1 MKVIYLDNYRGF
13 SDEFIPLKS
22 VNFLVGENSSGKTSF
37 LSSLKV
43 LGSPRFWFRPSFD
56 DPDLHFSSFSEIV
69 SKKSA
74 NKKHF
79 TIGFYDSKDDS
90 KDDSKNDS
98 KDDPKIPNLRLI
110 TFKNEEGLP
119 AVHKYSFLSPI
130 GLISTIISDSSLRYK
145 VQDCKEKSV
154 EQLVKKCMTEHSESR
169 PSGYKKFSKEGFP
182 RQLFF
187 ANAYQFIVADMA
199 GKDLLKDKNKISFEI
214 DVGSL
219 ECRWIAPIRAKPEK
233 IYSSQS
239 SDYSAEGSHI
249 PILLNKILGKATE
262 KKDSKMLQAI
272 NEFGK
277 NSGLFDAI
285 RVKRFGKEASS
296 PFQVNV
302 DLGGSELLVSNVGY
316 GVSQVLPIVL
326 ESRRRSGAEYI
337 AIQQPEVHLHPKA
350 QASLGEFIYDSKELT
365 GNNFVIETHSDYL
378 IDRFRLCTN
387 KRDCL
392 NSQVLFFSR
401 TESGNKVYNININ
414 PDGSYPADQPS
425 QFREFFLNEEL
436 ELMRL

>member
-1 MKVIYLDNYRGF
+1 MKLIYLDNYRGF
-13 SDEFIPLKS
+13 SNEFIPLNS
-22 VNFLVGENSSGKTSF
+22 VNFLVGENSTGKTSF

-56 DPDLHFSSFSEIV
+56 DPDLNFSSFSEIV
-69 SKKSA
+69 SKKSP
-74 NKKHF
+74 NKKYF
-79 TIGFYDSKDDS
+79 TVGFYDSKSDS
-90 KDDSKNDS
+90 KDK
-98 KDDPKIPNLRLI
+98 KANLRLI
-110 TFKNEEGLP
+110 TFKNEEGIP
-119 AVHKYSFLSPI
+119 AVYKYSFLSPI

-145 VQDCKEKSV
+145 VQDIDENDV
-154 EQLVKKCMTEHSESR
+154 ESLIDYCMEEHLESR
-169 PSGYKKFSKEGFP
+169 PKGYKKFLKEGFP

-199 GKDLLKDKNKISFEI
+199 GKDLLKDKKKISFEI
-214 DVGSL
+214 EVNAP

-233 IYSSQS
+233 IYTSQS

-249 PILLNKILGKATE
+249 PVILNKILGKTTE
-262 KKDSKMLQAI
+262 KNDSKMLKAI

-277 NSGLFDAI
+277 NSGLFDAV

-326 ESRRRSGAEYI
+326 ESRRRTGASYI
-337 AIQQPEVHLHPKA
+337 SIQQPEVHLHPKA
-350 QASLGEFIYDSKELT
+350 QASLGDFIYESKKLT

-378 IDRFRLCTN
+378 IDRFRLRTN
-387 KRDCL
+387 KEECL
-392 NSQVLFFSR
+392 DAQVLFFSR
-401 TESGNKVYNININ
+401 G
-414 PDGSYPADQPS
+414 D
-425 QFREFFLNEEL
+425 LL
-436 ELMRL
+436 

>member
-1 MKVIYLDNYRGF
+1 MKAIYLDNYRGF
-13 SDEFIPLKS
+13 SNEFVPLKS
-22 VNFLVGENSSGKTSF
+22 INFLVGENSSGKTSF

-69 SKKSA
+69 SKKTE
-74 NKKHF
+74 NKKYF
-79 TIGFYDSKDDS
+79 TIGFYDFKDDF
-90 KDDSKNDS
+90 NDGFIDGS
-98 KDDPKIPNLRLI
+98 EDEKKIPNLRLI

-130 GLISTIISDSSLRYK
+130 GLISTIISDRSLRYK
-145 VQDCKEKSV
+145 IQDCNDKSV
-154 EQLVKKCMTEHSESR
+154 EQLVNKCMTEHNNSR
-169 PSGYKKFSKEGFP
+169 PLGYKKFSKEGFP
-182 RQLFF
+182 RELFF
-187 ANAYQFIVADMA
+187 TNAYQFIVADMA
-199 GKDLLKDKNKISFEI
+199 GKDLLKNKKKITFEI
-214 DVGSL
+214 EVDAP

-233 IYSSQS
+233 IYMSQS
-239 SDYSAEGSHI
+239 SDYSAEGNHI
-249 PILLNKILGKATE
+249 PIILNKILGKAA
-262 KKDSKMLQAI
+262 KVKNSKMLQAI

-277 NSGLFDAI
+277 NSGLFDAV

-326 ESRRRSGAEYI
+326 ESRRKSGAEYI
-337 AIQQPEVHLHPKA
+337 SIQQPEVHLHPKA
-350 QASLGEFIYDSKELT
+350 QASLGEFIYESKNIT

-387 KRDCL
+387 KKECL
-392 NSQVLFFSR
+392 NAQVLFFSR
-401 TESGNKVYNININ
+401 TESGNKVYSITIN

>member
-1 MKVIYLDNYRGF
+1 LKVIYLDNYRGF

-43 LGSPRFWFRPSFD
+43 LGSQRFWFRPSFD
-56 DPDLHFSSFSEIV
+56 DPDLNFSSFSEIA
-69 SKKSA
+69 SKNSK
-74 NKKHF
+74 NKKNF
-79 TIGFYDSKDDS
+79 TIGLYDSED
-90 KDDSKNDS
+90 NQE
-98 KDDPKIPNLRLI
+98 IPNLRLV

-130 GLISTIISDSSLRYK
+130 GLISTIISDNYFRYK
-145 VQDCKEKSV
+145 VQDCEATLV
-154 EQLVKKCMTEHSESR
+154 DELVKKCMDEHSEGR

-182 RQLFF
+182 WQLFF
-187 ANAYQFIVADMA
+187 ANAYQFIVADLA
-199 GKDLLKDKNKISFEI
+199 GKNSLKDKNKISFEI
-214 DVGSL
+214 ESSSF

-233 IYSSQS
+233 IYLSQS
-239 SDYSAEGSHI
+239 SDYSAEGSHV
-249 PILLNKILGKATE
+249 PIVLNRILGKATSD
-262 KKDSKMLQAI
+262 KGSKLMQSI
-272 NEFGK
+272 YDFGK

-316 GVSQVLPIVL
+316 GISQVLPIIL
-326 ESRRRSGAEYI
+326 ESRRSFRAEYL

-365 GNNFVIETHSDYL
+365 ENNFVIETHSDYL

-387 KRDCL
+387 KKGSLDA
-392 NSQVLFFSR
+392 QVLFFSR
-401 TESGNKVYNININ
+401 TEVGNKVESINIDHN
-414 PDGSYPADQPS
+414 GSYPADQPS

>member
-1 MKVIYLDNYRGF
+1 MKLIYLDNYRGF
-13 SDEFIPLKS
+13 SNEFIPLNS
-22 VNFLVGENSSGKTSF
+22 VNFLVGENSTGKTSF

-69 SKKSA
+69 SKKSP
-74 NKKHF
+74 NKKYF
-79 TIGFYDSKDDS
+79 TVGFYDSKNESESEDE
-90 KDDSKNDS
+90 KA
-98 KDDPKIPNLRLI
+98 NLRLI
-110 TFKNEEGLP
+110 TFKNEEGIP
-119 AVHKYSFLSPI
+119 AVYKYSFLSPI

-145 VQDCKEKSV
+145 VQDIDENDV
-154 EQLVKKCMTEHSESR
+154 ESLIDYCMEEHLESR
-169 PSGYKKFSKEGFP
+169 PKGYKKFSKEGFP

-199 GKDLLKDKNKISFEI
+199 GKDLLKDKKKISFEI
-214 DVGSL
+214 EVNAP

-233 IYSSQS
+233 IYTSQS

-249 PILLNKILGKATE
+249 PVILNKILGKTTE
-262 KKDSKMLQAI
+262 KNGSKMLKAI

-277 NSGLFDAI
+277 NSGLFDAV

-326 ESRRRSGAEYI
+326 ESRRRTGANYI
-337 AIQQPEVHLHPKA
+337 SIQQPEVHLHPKA
-350 QASLGEFIYDSKELT
+350 QASLGDFIYESKKLT

-378 IDRFRLCTN
+378 IDRFRLRTN
-387 KRDCL
+387 KEECL
-392 NSQVLFFSR
+392 DAQVLFFSR
-401 TESGNKVYNININ
+401 GESGNKVYSIKIN
-414 PDGSYPADQPS
+414 PDGSYPDDQPS

>member
-13 SDEFIPLKS
+13 SNEYVPLNS
-22 VNFLVGENSSGKTSF
+22 VNFLVGENSTGKTSF

-56 DPDLHFSSFSEIV
+56 DPDLNFSSFSEIV
-69 SKKSA
+69 SKKST
-74 NKKHF
+74 NKKYF
-79 TIGFYDSKDDS
+79 TIGFYDSKDEKEDE
-90 KDDSKNDS
+90 K
-98 KDDPKIPNLRLI
+98 PNLRLI
-110 TFKNEEGLP
+110 TFKNEEGIP
-119 AVHKYSFLSPI
+119 AVYKYSFLSPI

-145 VQDCKEKSV
+145 VQDVNESQV
-154 EQLVKKCMTEHSESR
+154 ESLIDCCMEEHNESR
-169 PSGYKKFSKEGFP
+169 PKGYKKFAKEGFP

-199 GKDLLKDKNKISFEI
+199 GKDLLEDKKKISFEI
-214 DVGSL
+214 EIDAP

-233 IYSSQS
+233 IYTGQS
-239 SDYSAEGSHI
+239 SDYSAEGNHI
-249 PILLNKILGKATE
+249 PVILNKILGKTTE
-262 KKDSKMLQAI
+262 KNDSKMLKAI

-277 NSGLFDAI
+277 SSGLFDAV

-326 ESRRRSGAEYI
+326 ESRRRSGASYI
-337 AIQQPEVHLHPKA
+337 SIQQPEVHLHPKA
-350 QASLGEFIYDSKELT
+350 QASLGDFIYDSKKLT

-378 IDRFRLCTN
+378 IDRFRLRTN
-387 KRDCL
+387 KEDCL
-392 NSQVLFFSR
+392 DAQVLFFSR
-401 TESGNKVYNININ
+401 GESGNKVYSIKIN
-414 PDGSYPADQPS
+414 PDGSYPENQPS

>member
-1 MKVIYLDNYRGF
+1 MKLIYLDNYRGF
-13 SDEFIPLKS
+13 SNEFIPLNS
-22 VNFLVGENSSGKTSF
+22 VNFLVGENSTGKTSF

-69 SKKSA
+69 SKKST
-74 NKKHF
+74 NKKYF
-79 TIGFYDSKDDS
+79 TVGFYDSKSDS
-90 KDDSKNDS
+90 EDKKA
-98 KDDPKIPNLRLI
+98 NLRLI
-110 TFKNEEGLP
+110 TFKNEEGIP
-119 AVHKYSFLSPI
+119 AVYKYSFLSPV

-145 VQDCKEKSV
+145 VQDIDENDV
-154 EQLVKKCMTEHSESR
+154 ESLIDYCMEEHLESR
-169 PSGYKKFSKEGFP
+169 PKGYKKFSKEGFP

-199 GKDLLKDKNKISFEI
+199 GKDLLKDNKKISFEI
-214 DVGSL
+214 EVNAP

-233 IYSSQS
+233 IYTSQS

-249 PILLNKILGKATE
+249 PVILNKILGKTTE
-262 KKDSKMLQAI
+262 KNDSKMLKAI

-277 NSGLFDAI
+277 NSGLFDAV

-326 ESRRRSGAEYI
+326 ESRRRTGASYI
-337 AIQQPEVHLHPKA
+337 SIQQPEVHLHPKA
-350 QASLGEFIYDSKELT
+350 QASLGDFIYESKKLT

-378 IDRFRLCTN
+378 IDRFRLRTN
-387 KRDCL
+387 KEECL
-392 NSQVLFFSR
+392 DAQVLFFSR
-401 TESGNKVYNININ
+401 GESGNKVYSIKIN
-414 PDGSYPADQPS
+414 PDGSYPDDQPN